1 MPKYIFGTISSY
13 EIRCPGCRDA
23 YPHEVTNSHVAPS
36 YPILTKS
43 EASFPRIHF
52 KLYSKINFEF
62 FGKIFCFIMIVKV
75 HSIGNISHNIMSL
88 SKLLINL
95 SRRRQ
100 IFESLVSSF
109 NWFSTYNR
117 NDVRDFHELSH
128 WAMTGVKRWFVVK
141 LCLGSRL
148 VMDY

>member
-1 MPKYIFGTISSY
+1 
-13 EIRCPGCRDA
+13 
-23 YPHEVTNSHVAPS
+23 
-36 YPILTKS
+36 
-43 EASFPRIHF
+43 
-52 KLYSKINFEF
+52 
-62 FGKIFCFIMIVKV
+62 MIVKV